1 MYTIESLKELHYVCR
16 GYLDAKDYE
25 GFATFIRKGL
35 TMETDI
41 NELKTILI
49 ISQSF
54 KDHPIIGPPLNA
66 VQEMF
71 NFKMKQLSSNGES

>member
-1 MYTIESLKELHYVCR
+1 MYKIESLMELHYVCR

-35 TMETDI
+35 AMDSDI

-54 KDHPIIGPPLNA
+54 KDHPIVGPPRNA

-71 NFKMKQLSSNGES
+71 DFKMKQLSK